1 MQEEFD
7 RIVLDIELAIS
18 VTYFVDSVVESVS
31 ICVVFVAFVQSS
43 ESDSVICDVDMSEL
57 IVKNSFLIK
66 TKDLDSRLMRN
77 FLFKS
82 YVK

>member
-1 MQEEFD
+1 VQEEFD

-66 TKDLDSRLMRN
+66 IKDLDSRLMRN

>member
-1 MQEEFD
+1 VQEEFD